1 MRHLWVAGKPRL
13 CLRNIPAVR
22 SARRFENDGRV
33 RFHARFSKNSG
44 AIGCRS
50 YERWRAHPLFSWPP
64 RTREIQ
70 AGRPS
75 GIARAFWFESIK
87 RVASTA
93 AWREIGA
100 WRDDRRRNLG
110 LDLISPS
117 ASFDSTHASFSLNAL
132 NTETVTAFAR
142 DPTDQIRGDAER
154 LSHII
159 LEMQRCFV
167 LHLCKELAPGNVSF
181 PQFFLLAYL
190 DHKEVL
196 TMSAIAQKM
205 GHTTAAASG
214 LVARLENTG
223 FVVRSVAREDR
234 RKVMVCITP
243 KGSALVRRI
252 REEMVGN
259 IVKIMEHLTTDEQ
272 KAWLHIYSKIYDF
285 CQSK

>member
-1 MRHLWVAGKPRL
+1 
-13 CLRNIPAVR
+13 
-22 SARRFENDGRV
+22 
-33 RFHARFSKNSG
+33 
-44 AIGCRS
+44 
-50 YERWRAHPLFSWPP
+50 
-64 RTREIQ
+64 
-70 AGRPS
+70 
-75 GIARAFWFESIK
+75 
-87 RVASTA
+87 
-93 AWREIGA
+93 
-100 WRDDRRRNLG
+100 
-110 LDLISPS
+110 
-117 ASFDSTHASFSLNAL
+117 L

-214 LVARLENTG
+214 LVARLENIG

-252 REEMVGN
+252 RQEMVGN
-259 IVKIMEHLTTDEQ
+259 IMKIMEHLTPDEQ